1 LYSRVAAFSHSYRFI
16 VVLFW
21 LIVLVSSSLVA
32 PKAIDNL
39 VSGGFDVE
47 NTESAKASK
56 LLEEMGLTQSTIDI
70 VFRSNEGYLDYGQFL
85 EKIDRATSQLNG
97 IPEVAKIQVPQNS
110 MHPSVSD
117 DGRTV
122 IVVLWIDGS
131 LDETQRLVPEIR
143 SLIEE
148 QKGISVY
155 VTGFAS
161 VFYDI
166 EKASENDLRR
176 GETVSLPLVL
186 LVLLFVFGAA
196 LAAFIPLITGLV
208 AIAGTVGLIFLASL
222 TMEMSVFSLNIATFL
237 GLGASVDYSLL
248 IVSRF
253 REELDNLNVRQSV
266 IKTVETAGKSVFF
279 SASTT
284 SLGLAGLLFFDIVM
298 LRSIAVGGIIV
309 IALSA
314 ALALTL
320 TPALLSII
328 GTRVNRYRIPFTRR
342 HAANT
347 FWSTMSK
354 FVMRRPLMIAV
365 PILCILLFAG
375 IPFQRIQLGAPAAD
389 MLPESYESRKG
400 MEIIKEHF
408 GPGWSY
414 PIIIAV
420 KARDGSIKSAQSVE
434 QLKDF
439 TSKIGSDSRV
449 DSVFSIVDFHS
460 AWGTKDYITYYSQF
474 DLIPDDEMKRQVNAL
489 SSADITYITV
499 NTTFSGTDLEAREL
513 VSDIRSYQPR
523 GPTIDAYSTGLT
535 AGVMD
540 SVDFLYDRFPF
551 AIALVVI
558 AIYFALFIL
567 FRSVLLPAKAVVMN
581 ALSIFASFG
590 ALVFIF
596 QEGRLSGITGVE
608 ATGQIE
614 ATLPILLFFILFG
627 ISMDYEVFLLSRI
640 RESYLRTGDNNKAI
654 PEGLEKTGPV
664 ITSAALIIILVG
676 LGFATGDLLL
686 IKIWAI
692 GLVIGVTIDVTI
704 VRSLMVPSLMKLF
717 GRWNWWAPRILNP
730 RSKIKTQ

>member
-1 LYSRVAAFSHSYRFI
+1 MYSRVAAFSHSYRFI

-266 IKTVETAGKSVFF
+266 IKTVETA
-279 SASTT
+279 
-284 SLGLAGLLFFDIVM
+284 
-298 LRSIAVGGIIV
+298 
-309 IALSA
+309 
-314 ALALTL
+314 
-320 TPALLSII
+320 
-328 GTRVNRYRIPFTRR
+328 
-342 HAANT
+342 
-347 FWSTMSK
+347 
-354 FVMRRPLMIAV
+354 
-365 PILCILLFAG
+365 
-375 IPFQRIQLGAPAAD
+375 
-389 MLPESYESRKG
+389 
-400 MEIIKEHF
+400 
-408 GPGWSY
+408 
-414 PIIIAV
+414 
-420 KARDGSIKSAQSVE
+420 
-434 QLKDF
+434 
-439 TSKIGSDSRV
+439 
-449 DSVFSIVDFHS
+449 
-460 AWGTKDYITYYSQF
+460 
-474 DLIPDDEMKRQVNAL
+474 
-489 SSADITYITV
+489 
-499 NTTFSGTDLEAREL
+499 
-513 VSDIRSYQPR
+513 
-523 GPTIDAYSTGLT
+523 
-535 AGVMD
+535 
-540 SVDFLYDRFPF
+540 
-551 AIALVVI
+551 
-558 AIYFALFIL
+558 
-567 FRSVLLPAKAVVMN
+567 
-581 ALSIFASFG
+581 
-590 ALVFIF
+590 
-596 QEGRLSGITGVE
+596 
-608 ATGQIE
+608 
-614 ATLPILLFFILFG
+614 
-627 ISMDYEVFLLSRI
+627 
-640 RESYLRTGDNNKAI
+640 
-654 PEGLEKTGPV
+654 
-664 ITSAALIIILVG
+664 
-676 LGFATGDLLL
+676 
-686 IKIWAI
+686 
-692 GLVIGVTIDVTI
+692 
-704 VRSLMVPSLMKLF
+704 
-717 GRWNWWAPRILNP
+717 
-730 RSKIKTQ
+730 